1 MHPSE
6 TPASNDDTARLLG
19 EAMQALKH
27 QQEAAAT
34 SVHIAQAVLRA
45 FQQISRLSREI
56 VEKLP
61 NEEAQEYYATE
72 MNRITRALAG
82 VVEEFSPGLS
92 GDAGVDLPEPAPAAP
107 LPEEFFAWMHTM
119 KTGRAVSAGEAVT
132 IGRTLYAQT
141 TAAERTVLVA
151 SWRKATRARASALFS
166 LSSGV
171 YRTEPR

>member
-1 MHPSE
+1 MHSSE

-19 EAMQALKH
+19 EAMRALKH

-45 FQQISRLSREI
+45 FQQMSRLSREI

-61 NEEAQEYYATE
+61 NEEAQEYYALE
-72 MNRITRALAG
+72 MSRITRALAG

-92 GDAGVDLPEPAPAAP
+92 ADSGVDLPAPAPASP
-107 LPEEFFAWMHTM
+107 LPDEFFGWMHTM
-119 KTGRAVSAGEAVT
+119 KSGRALPVGEAVS

-141 TAAERTVLVA
+141 TPAERTDLLA
-151 SWRKATRARASALFS
+151 AWRKATRARATALFT

-171 YRTEPR
+171 YRTDMR